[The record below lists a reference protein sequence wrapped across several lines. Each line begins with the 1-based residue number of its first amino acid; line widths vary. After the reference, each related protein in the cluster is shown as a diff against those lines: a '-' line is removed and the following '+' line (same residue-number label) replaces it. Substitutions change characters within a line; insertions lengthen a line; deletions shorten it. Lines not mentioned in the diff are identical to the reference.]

1 MPNRDFGRCFVARLV
16 ISLTVKTRERPRGP
30 DLRFQPKPKYGWAQL
45 KNGRTFNRFADEA
58 RFLKAWI
65 EKPLLTGAVSP
76 SGRSLA
82 KMMARYVD
90 PSVPG
95 LVIELGPGTGPV
107 TQALLQRGIAPERL
121 ILIEYD
127 PDFCKLLARRFP
139 RLRVIQGDA
148 YDLNKTLEG
157 IVDGPVAAIVSSL
170 PLLTR
175 PDPQRLALLRDAFS
189 FMVPAGRFIQFTYGM
204 LSPIPRKA
212 KGIETLPFLAHAS
225 PAVWLN
231 LPPARVF
238 VYQAA
243 TEAEVIRVHPAKALM
258 GRLRTQ
264 TDKIE
269 TRLRQAS
276 INAHDKIEARRR
288 LANPH
293 AKPMPALA
301 LLRKLGEARRSPKR

>member
-1 MPNRDFGRCFVARLV
+1 M
-16 ISLTVKTRERPRGP
+16 
-30 DLRFQPKPKYGWAQL
+30 RFQPKPKDGWAKL
-45 KNGRTFNRFADEA
+45 KNGSPFNRFADEA
-58 RFLKAWI
+58 QFLKAWI

-90 PSVPG
+90 PVIPG
-95 LVIELGPGTGPV
+95 LIIELGPGTGPV

-139 RLRVIQGDA
+139 RVRVIQGDA
-148 YDLNKTLEG
+148 YDLTKTLAG
-157 IVDGPVAAIVSSL
+157 ILDQPVAAIVSSL

-175 PDPQRLALLRDAFS
+175 PDPQRLSLLKDAFS
-189 FMVPAGRFIQFTYGM
+189 LMAPSGRFIQFTYGM

-212 KGIETLPFLAHAS
+212 KGLEVFPFLAHAS

-243 TEAEVIRVHPAKALM
+243 SSADVIPVHPAKALM
-258 GRLRTQ
+258 GRIKNE

-276 INAHDKIEARRR
+276 LKAHDKIEARRR
-288 LANPH
+288 LANPK

>member
-1 MPNRDFGRCFVARLV
+1 M
-16 ISLTVKTRERPRGP
+16 
-30 DLRFQPKPKYGWAQL
+30 RFQPKPKDGWDKL
-45 KNGRTFNRFADEA
+45 KNGRPFNRFADEA

-82 KMMARYVD
+82 RMMARYVD
-90 PSVPG
+90 PAAPG

-121 ILIEYD
+121 VLVEYD

-139 RLRVIQGDA
+139 RVKVVQGDA

-157 IVDGPVAAIVSSL
+157 IVTEPVAAIVSSL

-175 PDPQRLALLRDAFS
+175 PDPQRLALLKDAFS
-189 FMVPAGRFIQFTYGM
+189 LMLPSGRFIQFTYGM

-212 KGIETLPFLAHAS
+212 KGVEVMPFMAHAS

-243 TEAEVIRVHPAKALM
+243 TEADVIPVHPAKALI
-258 GRLRTQ
+258 GRLRDE

-276 INAHDKIEARRR
+276 IKAHDKLEARRR
-288 LANPH
+288 MMNPK
-293 AKPMPALA
+293 AKPLPALA